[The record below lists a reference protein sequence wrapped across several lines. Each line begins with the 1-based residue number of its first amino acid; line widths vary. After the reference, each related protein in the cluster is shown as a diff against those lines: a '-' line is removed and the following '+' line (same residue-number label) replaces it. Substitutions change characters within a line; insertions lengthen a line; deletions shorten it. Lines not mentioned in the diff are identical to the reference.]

1 MNPKNRGIND
11 DFWSPQPPSSSS
23 SIPPSS
29 YDFGQFNYS
38 SDFDSSSMAQSNQY
52 FNPAM
57 NQTTTT
63 TTFTPNYDYNIGT
76 GGTDKLADPYA
87 DEPPLLEELGINFE
101 HIVQKTLA
109 VLNPFIQTDP
119 SILMDADLAGPLVF
133 GLLFGSFLLLSG
145 KIHFSYIYGFGVF
158 GCILIYSLLMLMS
171 PPNITITAVC
181 TVSILGYCLLP
192 MVFLSALSIFFG
204 LQTLLGNIITGTVIL
219 WCSLSASKLFVTA
232 LAMTN
237 QQALV
242 AYPCILFYGVFALL
256 TLF

>member
-1 MNPKNRGIND
+1 
-11 DFWSPQPPSSSS
+11 SVPP
-23 SIPPSS
+23 S

-38 SDFDSSSMAQSNQY
+38 SDFDSTSTIPNQY
-52 FNPAM
+52 FNPAA
-57 NQTTTT
+57 NQTN
-63 TTFTPNYDYNIGT
+63 TFTPNYDYGIGT
-76 GGTDKLADPYA
+76 GNSADPFA

-101 HIVQKTLA
+101 HIVQKTVA

-119 SILMDADLAGPLVF
+119 AILMDADLAGPLVF

-145 KIHFSYIYGFGVF
+145 KVHFSYIYGFGVF
-158 GCILIYSLLMLMS
+158 GCVLIYTLLMLMS

-192 MVFLSALSIFFG
+192 MVFLSALSIFVG
-204 LQTLLGNIITGTVIL
+204 LQTLIGNIITGMVIL

-232 LAMTN
+232 LAMSN

-242 AYPCILFYGVFALL
+242 AYPC
-256 TLF
+256 

>member
-1 MNPKNRGIND
+1 MMNPNLSKNRGNND
-11 DFWSPQPPSSSS
+11 DFWSQSPPSMQPP
-23 SIPPSS
+23 PS

-38 SDFDSSSMAQSNQY
+38 SDFDSTTNMQNQY
-52 FNPAM
+52 FNPAADQM
-57 NQTTTT
+57 N
-63 TTFTPNYDYNIGT
+63 TFTPNYDYGIGT
-76 GGTDKLADPYA
+76 SADPFA

-101 HIVQKTLA
+101 HIVQKTVA
-109 VLNPFIQTDP
+109 VLNPFRQTDP

-133 GLLFGSFLLLSG
+133 GLAFGSFLLLSG
-145 KIHFSYIYGFGVF
+145 KIHFSYIYGFGVL
-158 GCILIYSLLMLMS
+158 GCVLIYTLLMLMS
-171 PPNITITAVC
+171 PPNITMTAVC

-192 MVFLSALSIFFG
+192 MVFLSALSIFVG
-204 LQTLLGNIITGTVIL
+204 LQTLLGNIITIMVIL

-232 LAMTN
+232 LTMSN